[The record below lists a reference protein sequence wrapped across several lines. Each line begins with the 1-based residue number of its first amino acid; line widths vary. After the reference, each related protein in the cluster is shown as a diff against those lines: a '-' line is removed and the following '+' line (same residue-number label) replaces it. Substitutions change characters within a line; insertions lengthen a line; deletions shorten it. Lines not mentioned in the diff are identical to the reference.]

1 MCMCLRPAGSLLEA
15 LPSDPKYGMVCSYT
29 LGNSEL
35 RASEA
40 QPGALFQQA
49 ADDAATSA
57 DSRKLEQRI
66 TELETDLLKVC
77 TQLP

>member
-1 MCMCLRPAGSLLEA
+1 MCICLTPAGYLLNA
-15 LPSDPKYGMVCSYT
+15 LLPDTKYGIGCSYT

-40 QPGALFQQA
+40 QPDTLLQQA
-49 ADDAATSA
+49 ADDAASSA

-66 TELETDLLKVC
+66 AEVESDLLKVSA
-77 TQLP
+77 QLL